1 MRRFIILLAIPL
13 IFACKDKMRDAG
25 HIQIEAAVYHDPEG
39 DLYNADLL
47 QISDLYFIGQ
57 HFLEE
62 VPYHNDSLNIP
73 QYAYIKDGKFSGGQS
88 LQEVLNSADLKP
100 LEEKAFGAMFSP
112 PPVPDYEKRE
122 SMSDTAF
129 NGYNYKR
136 LKIVNDSS
144 YSVFYIHQTDTLM
157 PFSLA
162 PQVDKD
168 YKGVLNR
175 IDTYDKTNNRFVS
188 LRMTVTDTIPKSFYE
203 ILINK
208 K

>member
-100 LEEKAFGAMFSP
+100 LE
-112 PPVPDYEKRE
+112 
-122 SMSDTAF
+122 
-129 NGYNYKR
+129 
-136 LKIVNDSS
+136 
-144 YSVFYIHQTDTLM
+144 
-157 PFSLA
+157 
-162 PQVDKD
+162 
-168 YKGVLNR
+168 
-175 IDTYDKTNNRFVS
+175 
-188 LRMTVTDTIPKSFYE
+188 
-203 ILINK
+203 
-208 K
+208 

>member
-47 QISDLYFIGQ
+47 QISYLYFIGQ

-88 LQEVLNSADLKP
+88 LQEVLNTADLKP